1 MSGHEQPATPGPLA
15 SLDTALRFLTS
26 VPLPWPPLAPTA
38 GIAGALPYF
47 PLVGALIGLA
57 LLAVGWLAGV
67 FWPPLASAALLVIAW
82 GTLSG
87 GLHLD
92 GLSDTADG
100 VMSWRPREHKLEIMR
115 DSRIGVMGA
124 LALIGAL
131 LLKLAFL
138 AGAGANWWRA
148 ALLAPIL
155 GRWAMIYA
163 IARFPAARA
172 DGLGSSV
179 QGRLPL
185 AHLLLAGTLVF
196 IAAAAVAGPN
206 GLAACL
212 LAALGA
218 HLLGRWWTHEL
229 GGLTGDT
236 YGACCELV
244 EVIALA
250 ALTAEVRI

>member
-1 MSGHEQPATPGPLA
+1 MSGQKQPVRPGPLA

-26 VPLPWPPLAPTA
+26 VPLPWPALAPVA
-38 GIAGALPYF
+38 GISGALPFF
-47 PLVGALIGLA
+47 PLVGALLGLA
-57 LLAVGWLAGV
+57 LLAVGWLASL

-82 GTLSG
+82 GMLSG

-100 VMSWRPREHKLEIMR
+100 VMSWRSRERKLEIMR
-115 DSRIGVMGA
+115 DSQIGVMGA
-124 LALIGAL
+124 LALFAVL

-138 AGAGANWWRA
+138 AGAGAGWWRA

-155 GRWAMIYA
+155 GRWAMLYA
-163 IARFPAARA
+163 IAHFPAARA

-179 QGRLPL
+179 QGHMSHARLLVVSAP
-185 AHLLLAGTLVF
+185 VF
-196 IAAAAVAGPN
+196 ITVAAVAGPS
-206 GLAACL
+206 GVTACL

-218 HLLGRWWTHEL
+218 HLLGRWWTRDL

-250 ALTAEVRI
+250 ALTAEVRV

>member
-1 MSGHEQPATPGPLA
+1 MSDREQQARPGPLA
-15 SLDTALRFLTS
+15 WVDTALRFLTS
-26 VPLPWPPLAPTA
+26 IPLPWPALAPAA
-38 GIAGALPYF
+38 GMAGALPYF
-47 PLVGALIGLA
+47 PLVGLLIGLA
-57 LLAVGWLAGV
+57 LLAVGWLASL
-67 FWPPLASAALLVIAW
+67 FWAPLAGAALLVVAW
-82 GTLSG
+82 GMLSG

-100 VMSWRPREHKLEIMR
+100 VLSWRPRERKLEIMR

-124 LALIGAL
+124 LALLGAL

-138 AGAGANWWRA
+138 AGAGAAWWRA
-148 ALLAPIL
+148 VLLAPIL
-155 GRWAMIYA
+155 GRWAMVYA

-179 QGRLPL
+179 QGQVSQARLL
-185 AHLLLAGTLVF
+185 VVSALVLLCATAIAGFGGLV
-196 IAAAAVAGPN
+196 
-206 GLAACL
+206 ACL

-218 HLLGRWWTHEL
+218 HLLGRWWTRDL

-244 EVIALA
+244 ELIALA
-250 ALTAEVRI
+250 ALTAELHA

>member
-1 MSGHEQPATPGPLA
+1 MSGQEQPARPGPLA
-15 SLDTALRFLTS
+15 WFDTALRFLTS
-26 VPLPWPPLAPTA
+26 VPLPWPALAPAA
-38 GIAGALPYF
+38 GISGALPYF

-57 LLAVGWLAGV
+57 LLAVGWLANL

-82 GTLSG
+82 GMLSG

-100 VMSWRPREHKLEIMR
+100 VMSWRPRERKLEIMR

-138 AGAGANWWRA
+138 ADAGASWWRA
-148 ALLAPIL
+148 ALLAPML
-155 GRWAMIYA
+155 GRWALLYA

-179 QGRLPL
+179 QGRVDQ
-185 AHLLLAGTLVF
+185 ARLLAVSALVLLV
-196 IAAAAVAGPN
+196 AAAVAGV
-206 GLAACL
+206 GGMLACL

-218 HLLGRWWTHEL
+218 HLLGRWWTRDL

-250 ALTAEVRI
+250 ALTAEVRL